1 LIFFTLGANKR
12 NKIKRRENVSITIMR
27 SGPFDNSM
35 YPEIKTFLK
44 TLVADQQGK
53 KEKRKIMSSIIRVED
68 HS

>member
-1 LIFFTLGANKR
+1 LVFFTLDANKI
-12 NKIKRRENVSITIMR
+12 NKIKRRENVFITIMR

-35 YPEIKTFLK
+35 CPEIKTLLR

-53 KEKRKIMSSIIRVED
+53 KDKRKIMSSIIRVED